1 MARKKVKYEVTLQKH
16 GIMEG
21 DTQEDIQKEVQR
33 QADYQF
39 YQSADS
45 CEIKILEVVDLD

>member
-1 MARKKVKYEVTLQKH
+1 MARKKVEYKVTIKKH

-21 DTQEDIQKEVQR
+21 DTREEVEKEVQR

-39 YQSADS
+39 YQTADS
-45 CEIKILEVVDLD
+45 CEVEIIAITDLD

>member
-1 MARKKVKYEVTLQKH
+1 MARAKVEYKVTIKKH

-21 DTQEDIQKEVQR
+21 DTPEDIKKEVQR

-39 YQSADS
+39 YQTADD
-45 CEIKILEVVDLD
+45 CEVEIIKITDLD